1 MTTTLVPVRLD
12 RLAAMFPHQVA
23 RTSELYRLG
32 VPGKL
37 VSSWREALPG
47 VVLLTGNRPTRAG
60 FLRAALRYAEPNA
73 VITGYDALQLHG
85 IPIPGLDGTVH
96 LLVPFANPRLTPVRS
111 LHVDR
116 LRVLPKWTM
125 SRGFPVASVAR
136 ATLDAARRTRGPTEL
151 ATLLR
156 LACAQ
161 GGVSTAELLTELDE
175 SPQRGRPAVREAL
188 NKLPLNVVDIQQAR
202 AQRILAL
209 AELPRPTW
217 DRRITSDGR
226 QLLGTANAWWNE
238 VGLAWLWLKN
248 RRPDGPDPL
257 ANAGVHVV
265 RTPVEQLAEAPDT
278 VAEELRMAYSLAR
291 LSPRPGVIAS

>member
-96 LLVPFANPRLTPVRS
+96 LLVPFANPRLTPVPS

-151 ATLLR
+151 DTLLR
-156 LACAQ
+156 LACAH
-161 GGVSTAELLTELDE
+161 GGVSPAELSTELAE

-188 NKLPLNVVDIQQAR
+188 DKLPRNVVDIQQAR
-202 AQRILAL
+202 AKRILTVAG
-209 AELPRPTW
+209 LPRPTW

-226 QLLGTANAWWNE
+226 QLLGTANVWWDE
-238 VGLAWLWLKN
+238 VGLAWIWLEN

-265 RTPVEQLAEAPDT
+265 RTPMGRLAEAPEAL
-278 VAEELRMAYSLAR
+278 AEELRMAYSLAR